1 MVQILVNTL
10 LSTVAAFTP
19 GTVFTTTVGNTKAPG
34 KARLQVLA
42 HASNVTEDTLD
53 RVRATPDAMK
63 CVKWGRF
70 TPQQSVVETS
80 NECHLTA
87 TKACMVFGN
96 RAYGSDYYG
105 EKMSKSDDNK
115 FIFKYV
121 GNKRVNKER
130 KYDGIKKCKK
140 TVTCLMRPKSSFN
153 FMATGPL
160 KLLSHIEEDPQHN
173 NSPTFL
179 FEMEN
184 LTDESAAVINEY
196 INSAH

>member
-1 MVQILVNTL
+1 MAQILVNTL
-10 LSTVAAFTP
+10 LSTVAACTP
-19 GTVFTTTVGNTKAPG
+19 GTMFTTTVGNTGAPG

-42 HASNVTEDTLD
+42 EASNIPKDTLD

-87 TKACMVFGN
+87 TKACMLFGN
-96 RAYGSDYYG
+96 CAYGSDYYG
-105 EKMSKSDDNK
+105 EKISKSDDNK
-115 FIFKYV
+115 FILKYV
-121 GNKRVNKER
+121 GNKRVNKEG
-130 KYDGIKKCKK
+130 KYDGIKKRQK
-140 TVTCLMRPKSSFN
+140 TVTCLMRPKTPFN

-173 NSPTFL
+173 NNPTFL
-179 FEMEN
+179 FEMQN
-184 LTDESAAVINEY
+184 ITDESAAVINEY